1 MYSAMTMRLGR
12 LQIRRWKEWDK
23 ETLSNGYD
31 FSSDASRFRLT
42 HEAFFVRAPKLLKR
56 SVGASF
62 GFGGKLVLF
71 HPRQSVGV
79 YSEVYVHDLVNE
91 HSLVEYC
98 SSEFEAAM
106 QNGEKS
112 ALRVLCDKKSHES
125 KMIEKLGDS

>member
-1 MYSAMTMRLGR
+1 MYSAMTMRLGK

-42 HEAFFVRAPKLLKR
+42 HEAFFVR
-56 SVGASF
+56 SHNSF
-62 GFGGKLVLF
+62 WTKNPIF
-71 HPRQSVGV
+71 
-79 YSEVYVHDLVNE
+79 YYDDVYVHDLVNE
-91 HSLVEYC
+91 HSMVECC